1 MIDTHCHLDSEQ
13 YDEIRQ
19 EVIDESFSEGVEAI
33 ILPATDYDSLAKV
46 QSIAETD
53 DRLFFAAGIHP
64 HNCDEYANAEAEI
77 RQMIRHS
84 KCKAVGEIGLDYYYD
99 FHPAEKQIEVFE
111 QQLNLAVESDLPAI
125 IHSRNTDD
133 DIFSCLSKMKSDKFR
148 AVLHC
153 YSSDLD
159 YTKRVMDMNLMF
171 SFTGNITFKKSN
183 MDEVVKYIPLERIML
198 ETDGPYMTP
207 VPFRGK
213 TNRPKLIKLI
223 AGKIAYIKN
232 IHIEEVINMTKI
244 NAKKFFGVLSVLL
257 LVLVSSL
264 NHSFAQEEVDE
275 RGEPIEQEEVEHR
288 FVKPFIGIGFTP
300 GLNTI
305 VEAYKKDNGTEE
317 VSYDGIFSPGAKI
330 AITPLQWLQV
340 DISYFYTKN
349 KKIAE
354 ENPGLRPTEHH
365 IFGLGTSFIFNP
377 YQRINFGLS
386 LGWNHI
392 FLLNGLESAPAEVNN
407 DNAIYAGL
415 GLSGNFDILDAGLLN
430 AGLRLDFAFNTSKKM
445 GTLKLDPA
453 LREYS
458 TMYSI
463 FKFELMFYPKMF
475 DFLSN
480 N

>member
-1 MIDTHCHLDSEQ
+1 
-13 YDEIRQ
+13 
-19 EVIDESFSEGVEAI
+19 
-33 ILPATDYDSLAKV
+33 
-46 QSIAETD
+46 
-53 DRLFFAAGIHP
+53 
-64 HNCDEYANAEAEI
+64 
-77 RQMIRHS
+77 
-84 KCKAVGEIGLDYYYD
+84 
-99 FHPAEKQIEVFE
+99 
-111 QQLNLAVESDLPAI
+111 
-125 IHSRNTDD
+125 
-133 DIFSCLSKMKSDKFR
+133 
-148 AVLHC
+148 
-153 YSSDLD
+153 
-159 YTKRVMDMNLMF
+159 
-171 SFTGNITFKKSN
+171 

-288 FVKPFIGIGFTP
+288 FVKPFIGVGFTP

-463 FKFELMFYPKMF
+463 FKFELMFYPKVF